1 MATIAEQVAKDLRAK
16 MRLEAE
22 LRPKVNALFKRMV
35 NAHTRS
41 VATTGMPLNAKAFQS
56 AWADMLFEH
65 YQLTQAAFK
74 GSVATFQK
82 KALTPW
88 YIKQVVEGEA
98 PTSEE
103 LLAGALLGWATQQA
117 PRQAEFITVTSNNN
131 VADAMRQARESL
143 LEDGESLDDR
153 SMAATSKAILARSMS
168 GRVGSIVMTETQS
181 AAENAKNME
190 AYSLSDIDPILAL
203 GGAIVVSTTTKIWQD
218 VGDKKVRATHGLGGA
233 RGQIRLLHEP
243 FDVGGEKLRYPG
255 DSGLGA
261 TPQNT
266 ANCRCSSI
274 YRI

>member
-1 MATIAEQVAKDLRAK
+1 MASTAKQVAKDLRAK

-22 LRPKVNALFKRMV
+22 FRPKVNALFKRMI
-35 NAHTRS
+35 NAHKRS

-56 AWADMLFEH
+56 AWADLLFEH
-65 YQLTQAAFK
+65 YNLTQAAFN
-74 GSVATFQK
+74 GSVALFQK

-88 YIKQVVEGEA
+88 YLKQVAEGEA
-98 PTSEE
+98 PTSDE

-117 PRQAEFITVTSNNN
+117 PRQAGFITVTSNNN

-143 LEDGESLDDR
+143 LEQGESLDDR
-153 SMAATSKAILARSMS
+153 TMAATSGAILARSMA

-203 GGAIVVSTTTKIWQD
+203 GGAIVVSTTTKNWQT
-218 VGDKKVRATHGLGGA
+218 VGDNKVRGA
-233 RGQIRLLHEP
+233 HVLANGQVRMLHEP
-243 FDVGGEKLRYPG
+243 YDVGGEKLRFPG

-261 TPQNT
+261 TPKNT